1 MYAKNISVLINGN
14 QHLNFIVLSELVKLI
29 DTETGFH
36 QLLQIGCDA
45 ELIDQLRHRSVRDLL
60 SLATRTR
67 GFIVNVT
74 PDELLNQLGSIDRQR
89 RDDELCEY
97 FVLHGASRQMIAK
110 LFKRSAEE
118 IRKLREVL
126 IGSSSV
132 GRASMPK
139 DTNVRDAIHR
149 TWHEITQKNTEDSLR
164 NWIYE
169 LHQKFPDYSIES
181 LHSTIREF
189 DDSTLEKSQKTDFI
203 PFV

>member
-1 MYAKNISVLINGN
+1 MYLKNIPVFINGN

-36 QLLQIGCDA
+36 QLLEIGCDA

-60 SLATRTR
+60 SLAARTR
-67 GFIVNVT
+67 GFVVNISPT
-74 PDELLNQLGSIDRQR
+74 ELLAQLNGIDRQR
-89 RDDELCEY
+89 RDDEMCEY

-126 IGSSSV
+126 IGSVSV

-139 DTNVRDAIHR
+139 DIRVRDAIHDA
-149 TWHEITQKNTEDSLR
+149 WHQITQNNSEDFLR

-169 LHQKFPDYSIES
+169 LHQKFPEYSIES

-189 DDSTLEKSQKTDFI
+189 DELPAENL
-203 PFV
+203 